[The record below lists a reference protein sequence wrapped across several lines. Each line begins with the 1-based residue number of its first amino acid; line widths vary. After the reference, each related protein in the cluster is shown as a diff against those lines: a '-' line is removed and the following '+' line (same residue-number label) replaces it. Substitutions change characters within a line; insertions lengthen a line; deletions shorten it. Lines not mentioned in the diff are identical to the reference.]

1 MLRKNR
7 FELAS
12 LTLGVIYVIYSTP
25 LKLLN
30 PYDTSWVFTKFP
42 ASRDLSGHAIGS
54 MFYSIDAWHHP
65 VGIIGNFGGD
75 VGSSTLYWNSNPLF
89 SLLQKILFNLHL
101 IPRNFQF
108 IGVEIA
114 IGIILT
120 ALSAFLLT
128 RKLGGSEWAGL
139 LASGLL
145 ILSVSLN
152 SHYFNDSLTWFFL
165 FIFGMI
171 LFLSEQSGRFSH
183 WLALI
188 AITLCSQSYYLPF
201 ILSLFFLATIK
212 TRSWKIILIRFSTA
226 GVAIFLLYYEIGG
239 LLISAGS
246 RATSLESAKFLS
258 CTVECLIDS
267 RNFGLLSFGHANAG
281 TAEGWNYLGF
291 STIILLSISL
301 GITFLQIIQKKFNLQ
316 RNTDFKVLAFV
327 SVGFFVIS
335 FGPQW
340 RFGNSEFR
348 PPLYSV
354 IDPFF
359 QTFRATGRFS
369 IPLVVLLI
377 CVASREIDKFK
388 FGKHQL
394 NVVLCFLFLMTQ
406 YLEMTRLYESLAF
419 EANASVSESLIVSP
433 QLDSLFSR
441 NKGIE
446 IIEANSGDI
455 ENIPWQEFSYYAL
468 KNDYNIDSWHF
479 LARFD
484 VGKAAI
490 QQAQSV
496 SKANKCNF
504 DEGKIYLI
512 NDDIYK
518 QLTDTCKA
526 SLLAHGTKKKW
537 SYFTKIS

>member
-1 MLRKNR
+1 MLKKIR

-12 LTLGVIYVIYSTP
+12 LTLGLVYVIYSTP

-30 PYDTSWVFTKFP
+30 PYDTSWVFAKFP
-42 ASRDLSGHAIGS
+42 VSRDLSGHAIGS
-54 MFYSIDAWHHP
+54 MFYSIDAWRHP

-75 VGSSTLYWNSNPLF
+75 VGSSTLYWNSNPLL
-89 SLLQKILFNLHL
+89 SLLQKILYNLHL

-108 IGVEIA
+108 IGIEIA

-120 ALSAFLLT
+120 AISAFILT

-145 ILSVSLN
+145 ILSVSLH

-188 AITLCSQSYYLPF
+188 AITVCSQSYYLPF
-201 ILSLFFLATIK
+201 ILTLFLLATIK
-212 TRSWKIILIRFSTA
+212 TKSLKTILIRVSTA
-226 GVAIFLLYYEIGG
+226 GVTMFLLYYEIGG
-239 LLISAGS
+239 FLISAGS

-258 CTVECLIDS
+258 CTLECLIDS
-267 RNFGLLSFGHANAG
+267 RNFGLLSFGLANAA
-281 TAEGWNYLGF
+281 TWEGWNYLGF
-291 STIILLSISL
+291 STIILLSFAL
-301 GITFLQIIQKKFNLQ
+301 VVTFLQIIQRKFNL
-316 RNTDFKVLAFV
+316 RINAEFKVLALV

-335 FGPQW
+335 LGPQW

-354 IDPFF
+354 ISPFF

-369 IPLVVLLI
+369 ILLVVLLI
-377 CVASREIDKFK
+377 CVASLQIDKLN
-388 FGKHQL
+388 FGKHPL
-394 NVVLCFLFLMTQ
+394 NIVLCFLLLMTQ
-406 YLEMTRLYESLAF
+406 YLEMTRLYESVAF
-419 EANASVSESLIVSP
+419 DANASVSRSLTYSP
-433 QLDSLFSR
+433 QLDKLFSS

-446 IIEANSGDI
+446 IIEAHSGDI

-468 KNDYNIDSWHF
+468 KYDFNVDSWHF

-484 VGKAAI
+484 VAKAAI

-496 SKANKCNF
+496 SKANKCDF
-504 DEGKIYLI
+504 DVEKIYLM
-512 NDDIYK
+512 NEDIYM
-518 QLTDTCKA
+518 QLADTCKA
-526 SLLAHGTKKKW
+526 TLLAHGAKKKW